1 MWIEVECPICDSKQF
16 EVIHSATVEETSFT
30 VETFS
35 ARRLPDRQ
43 YYRWV
48 RCSHCQLLRSNPVQ
62 DIDLKSL
69 YQESTFDYSEESNG
83 LAKTYIKVVKNA
95 LGKGKTRG
103 RLLEVGGGNGFFL
116 DEALASGFLSIDGV
130 EPSIEAVSKAS
141 EKVRPHMKTSMLVS
155 GLYSTESFDVVTMF
169 HVLDHLPNP
178 LETLNLCNELL
189 KPGGTFV
196 VAVHNERSFSARLL
210 GSKSPIFDVEHTF
223 LYSKRSAKKL
233 FEKAGFEN
241 IKAHSYRNN
250 YRLRYLIH
258 LLPIPRALKIS
269 IIESEKLKKI
279 LNIKVI
285 VPLGNM
291 WVSGD
296 KSKNEIRS

>member
-1 MWIEVECPICDSKQF
+1 MWTEVDCPICESKQF
-16 EVIHSATVEETSFT
+16 EVIHHATVEESSFT

-43 YYRWV
+43 YYQWV
-48 RCSHCQLLRSNPVQ
+48 RCNNCHLLRSNPVQ

-69 YQESTFDYSEESNG
+69 YQESTFDYSEESIG
-83 LAKTYIKVVKNA
+83 LAKTYVKVVKNA
-95 LGKGKTRG
+95 LGRGKTKG
-103 RLLEVGGGNGFFL
+103 SLLEVGGGNGFFL
-116 DEALASGFLSIDGV
+116 DEALASGFSSIDGV

-141 EKVRPHMKTSMLVS
+141 EKVRPHIKTSMLMS
-155 GLYSTESFDVVTMF
+155 DLYSAESFDVVTMF

-178 LETLNLCNELL
+178 LETLNLCIELL

-210 GSKSPIFDVEHTF
+210 GAKSPIFDVEHTF

-241 IKAHSYRNN
+241 IKAHSYSNN

-296 KSKNEIRS
+296 KSEK